1 MSAKCNKRIPLREI
15 SAIFQKSAAQAPF
28 QNLKNCADQEQSY
41 FVVTQI
47 RWVLAPGSDP
57 RAAAF
62 LGGSW
67 MVGVEEGEDPAG
79 LNRGS
84 YI

>member
-1 MSAKCNKRIPLREI
+1 MQVREYRFVKI
-15 SAIFQKSAAQAPF
+15 SAIFQKIPQHRLPF
-28 QNLKNCADQEQSY
+28 QNLKKLRRPKNRSY

-47 RWVLAPGSDP
+47 RLGPGPGSDP

-62 LGGSW
+62 LVEGW